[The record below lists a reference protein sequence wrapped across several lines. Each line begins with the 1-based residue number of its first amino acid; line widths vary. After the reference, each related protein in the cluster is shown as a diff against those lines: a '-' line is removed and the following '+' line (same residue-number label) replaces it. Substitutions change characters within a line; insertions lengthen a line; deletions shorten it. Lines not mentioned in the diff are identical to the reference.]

1 MNKFMTRKIII
12 PLLFFF
18 CADVLAHI
26 DSFTE
31 YRYCGEPQRDKE
43 GKIKRSTKVI
53 NKFKELHPCPSNG
66 STKGACEGWAIDHVI
81 PLACGGCDAVSN
93 MQWLP
98 NELKS
103 REKTGKDRFERVIY
117 QKDIKCE

>member
-1 MNKFMTRKIII
+1 MNKMIKKVIMC
-12 PLLFFF
+12 LLFFL
-18 CADVLAHI
+18 CVDTSAHI
-26 DSFTE
+26 DAFTE
-31 YRYCGEPQRDKE
+31 FRYCGEPLRDKN

-53 NKFKELHPCPSNG
+53 NRFKELHPCPANG

-103 REKTGKDRFERVIY
+103 KEKTGKDRFERVIY